1 MPSNFKKN
9 GGMIGASELFVDTNV
24 LIYYLDGDQ
33 TLAELFQGKDL
44 YMSIITEMELLSY
57 PTLTPADRSLIES
70 LIANCFVINIVP
82 QVKQFAIEYRS
93 KFRLKLPDAVVA
105 ATAQFLDIPF
115 LTADKGFQKVSKLSL
130 FFYER

>member
-1 MPSNFKKN
+1 
-9 GGMIGASELFVDTNV
+9 MIGASELFVDTNV
-24 LIYYLDGDQ
+24 LIYYLNGDQ

-44 YMSIITEMELLSY
+44 YLSIVTEMELLSY
-57 PTLTPADRSLIES
+57 PSLSLTDRTLIES
-70 LIANCFVINIVP
+70 LIDNCFVINIVP

-105 ATAQFLDIPF
+105 ATARFLEIPF
-115 LTADKGFQKVSKLSL
+115 LTADEGFRKINELDL